1 MPMQKKLL
9 EILVGLK
16 YEFEMKKLFLFTIV
30 VCSAFFLSACQIYKN
45 FVVRN
50 ASDSEIT
57 LEYTLREAFLRQGDI
72 VKPKVES
79 TENFL
84 WFPQRKWIPMSDAR
98 YNFDNGGRKFTLKI
112 NPKEA
117 VIIESKDSYYIDR
130 DGEKAIDLIDL
141 RIKDNGKEIYFE
153 NSKRLLEEFKKN
165 DFEITYK

>member
-1 MPMQKKLL
+1 
-9 EILVGLK
+9 
-16 YEFEMKKLFLFTIV
+16 
-30 VCSAFFLSACQIYKN
+30 
-45 FVVRN
+45 
-50 ASDSEIT
+50 
-57 LEYTLREAFLRQGDI
+57 
-72 VKPKVES
+72 
-79 TENFL
+79 
-84 WFPQRKWIPMSDAR
+84 MSDAR